1 MCLSFARSCAYVPK
15 GLCVLGH
22 IVRVKNKRIA
32 LPHSK
37 VCDKKCTSNTC
48 THRAHRKGRQHTM
61 DKAALVAGFK
71 VLPDGEF
78 TSILNEKLR
87 QAGIGG

>member
-1 MCLSFARSCAYVPK
+1 
-15 GLCVLGH
+15 
-22 IVRVKNKRIA
+22 
-32 LPHSK
+32 
-37 VCDKKCTSNTC
+37 
-48 THRAHRKGRQHTM
+48 M